1 MLQKD
6 CDFGEQFLIVGD
18 DAMLGSWDPLN
29 AFPLEWSNGHIWTV
43 ELDLPVGRV
52 VKFKLLLRSTSGQ
65 VYWQPGPDRI
75 IEARDTVNTIV
86 VSEDWDDSEK
96 QVISEETSAISSE
109 NGILMGSVLTNHVEE
124 TEEMNQ
130 KSNADEDANIDD
142 EEKPSNLEQ
151 GPLLLPG
158 LEHLPSNLEQGPL
171 LLPGLE
177 HLPSNLEEGPLLM
190 PGLEHLPSNLK
201 EGPLLVPGLEHLPSN
216 LKEGS
221 LLMPA
226 LEHHPSNLEDG
237 PSLMPGLEHLPL
249 SESGLAEVSN
259 PPEQVEVTLPR
270 GNIAVEGTM
279 ALSEEHVNDVQ
290 CDDSM
295 EAASS
300 CDALAEESTPAK
312 CFREP
317 NNYGWDFQWLK
328 KLLPTIVFGQ
338 EPPVG

>member
-1 MLQKD
+1 MNLPMMKPMRLLSKLIHKE
-6 CDFGEQFLIVGD
+6 CEFGEQFLIVGD

-29 AFPLEWSNGHIWTV
+29 AFPLEWSNAHIWTV

-130 KSNADEDANIDD
+130 KSNADVDANIDN

-151 GPLLLPG
+151 GPLLV
-158 LEHLPSNLEQGPL
+158 
-171 LLPGLE
+171 PGLE

-190 PGLEHLPSNLK
+190 PGLEHLPSNLE
-201 EGPLLVPGLEHLPSN
+201 EGPLLVPGLEHLP
-216 LKEGS
+216 KQ
-221 LLMPA
+221 P
-226 LEHHPSNLEDG
+226 
-237 PSLMPGLEHLPL
+237 
-249 SESGLAEVSN
+249 
-259 PPEQVEVTLPR
+259 
-270 GNIAVEGTM
+270 
-279 ALSEEHVNDVQ
+279 
-290 CDDSM
+290 
-295 EAASS
+295 
-300 CDALAEESTPAK
+300 
-312 CFREP
+312 
-317 NNYGWDFQWLK
+317 
-328 KLLPTIVFGQ
+328 
-338 EPPVG
+338 